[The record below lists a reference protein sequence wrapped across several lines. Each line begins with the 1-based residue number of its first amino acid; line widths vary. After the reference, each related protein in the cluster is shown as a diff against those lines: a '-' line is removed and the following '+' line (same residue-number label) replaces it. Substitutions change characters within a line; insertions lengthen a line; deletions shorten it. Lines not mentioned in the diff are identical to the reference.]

1 MTASWLLIGL
11 VSAIAFLAF
20 IQLKPAQKPQILAIG
35 LLIAALS
42 YVGFAIVGNASPGWI
57 AIELAG
63 VGMYSLLAVMGLHYC
78 CPMQIQDGLPMP
90 RAIKA
95 TILWRH

>member
-1 MTASWLLIGL
+1 MMTASWLLIGL

-42 YVGFAIVGNASPGWI
+42 YVGFAIVGNASAGWI
-57 AIELAG
+57 ASELAG
-63 VGMYSLLAVMGLHYC
+63 VGMYSLLAVMGLHYS
-78 CPMQIQDGLPMP
+78 
-90 RAIKA
+90 R
-95 TILWRH
+95 W